1 LISNVDNRRSTST
14 IEKPLRNIANQKMQ
28 RRDRSLVQALGLPL
42 AKRVKDSRVLV
53 VGAGGIGC
61 ELLKNL
67 VCAGFG
73 SGYTQANLGAGNSV
87 EDETLVTTLMSRAP
101 GIVLVDLDTID
112 LSNLN
117 RQFLFRKQ
125 HIKKPKATVAKET
138 ASQFNP
144 NVNIDARHGDIF
156 DSEFNVE
163 FFQGFDIVFNA
174 LDNLKARQHVNRM
187 CMAADVPL
195 IESGTTGFNG
205 QVQAIQKG
213 MTECYDCNPKP
224 VQKSFPICTIRS
236 TPSQPIHCIVWAKS
250 YLLPELFG
258 TSEGDSDLTVTDTDD
273 AEEVVKLREEAQA
286 LKKIRGLMGTSE
298 FAQAVFDKVFYDD
311 IERLRSMSEMWQSR
325 TPPKSLRFDSLKAD
339 TDLVKLGQALAGH
352 DQRVWSVEE
361 NLAVFCYSLDTLSSR
376 AQAGEQEMS
385 FDKDDKD
392 TLDFVSAAAN
402 LRSHV
407 FGIPTNSEWEI
418 KQMAGNIIPAIAT
431 SNALTASLSVML
443 SYKVL
448 RSQAARTDA
457 MAKPTA
463 NNSLPTATLSNKD
476 DTPLGGSKMVF
487 LNSKSTERTIT
498 SQGLGQ
504 PNPRCPVCSPVYAQ
518 VKIPQ
523 STVPTLQDLVNE
535 LKEQLNYEEFQIG
548 TSIGVVY
555 EPDLDDNLPRPL
567 TELGVN
573 LNSNS
578 FITVTDDSDEPRVD
592 LILSTSQ
599 HIEENGKLQL
609 QLLNSE
615 LPFKPKPEVADQ
627 DLKNGDT
634 RIDDLMPSA
643 AAAPRGQAMHAA
655 YGSAP
660 AGHSDQTQA
669 VLDVAA
675 SGSKRKRELAQDMQ
689 LAQKRAKPDDPVLI
703 DDGPEGKAIAD
714 NSNGAILLDDD

>member
-1 LISNVDNRRSTST
+1 M
-14 IEKPLRNIANQKMQ
+14 QK
-28 RRDRSLVQALGLPL
+28 RDRGLIQALGLPL
-42 AKRVKDSRVLV
+42 ARRVKDSRVLV

-73 SGYTQANLGAGNSV
+73 SGNTQTDLGAS
-87 EDETLVTTLMSRAP
+87 TTQDDGSLTAPTSRVP

-144 NVNIDARHGDIF
+144 AVNIDARNGDIF
-156 DSEFNVE
+156 DAEYNVD
-163 FFQGFDIVFNA
+163 FFEGFDIVFNA
-174 LDNLKARQHVNRM
+174 LDNLKARQHCNRM
-187 CMAADVPL
+187 CMAAGVPL

-213 MTECYDCNPKP
+213 VTECYDCNPKP

-250 YLLPELFG
+250 YLFPELFG
-258 TSEGDSDLTVTDTDD
+258 TSEGDSDVAVTDADN

-286 LKKIRGLMGTSE
+286 LKKIRSLIGTSD
-298 FAQAVFDKVFYDD
+298 FAQAVFDKVFYED

-325 TPPKSLRFDSLKAD
+325 SPPTSLKFDSLKAD
-339 TDLVKLGQALAGH
+339 TDLVKQGQALSVQ
-352 DQRVWSVEE
+352 DQRNWSVEE
-361 NLAVFCYSLDTLSSR
+361 NLAVFCYSLDILSNR
-376 AQAGEQEMS
+376 AQSGEQDMS

-448 RSQAARTDA
+448 RSKVGRNEAL
-457 MAKPTA
+457 AKPTA
-463 NNSLPTATLSNKD
+463 NNSLPTTILSGKD
-476 DTPLGGSKMVF
+476 ELPLGGSKMVF
-487 LNSKSTERTIT
+487 LNSKSTERVIT
-498 SQGLGQ
+498 TQGLGH
-504 PNPRCPVCSPVYAQ
+504 PDPRCPVCSPVYA
-518 VKIPQ
+518 KLRIPKD
-523 STVPTLQDLVNE
+523 TKPTLGHLVDE
-535 LKEQLNYEEFQIG
+535 ISAKLKYEEFQIS

-555 EPDLDDNLPRPL
+555 EPDLDDNLPRAL
-567 TELGVN
+567 SDLGVD

-592 LILSTSQ
+592 LILSTGP
-599 HIEENGKLQL
+599 HLEERGGIDLDLSCLQ
-609 QLLNSE
+609 E
-615 LPFKPKPEVADQ
+615 LPFKPKAIVSAN
-627 DLKNGDT
+627 DLKIGDT
-634 RIDDLMPSA
+634 SISDVMPMENALQATQITATNGHSERMQCAIDD
-643 AAAPRGQAMHAA
+643 
-655 YGSAP
+655 
-660 AGHSDQTQA
+660 
-669 VLDVAA
+669 A
-675 SGSKRKRELAQDMQ
+675 SIGSKRKRNIVEDMQ
-689 LAQKRAKPDDPVLI
+689 TAHKRAKPEAVDLETHV
-703 DDGPEGKAIAD
+703 GG
-714 NSNGAILLDDD
+714 SNGAIILDDD

>member
-1 LISNVDNRRSTST
+1 M
-14 IEKPLRNIANQKMQ
+14 QK
-28 RRDRSLVQALGLPL
+28 RDRGLIQALGLPL
-42 AKRVKDSRVLV
+42 ARRVKDSRVLV

-73 SGYTQANLGAGNSV
+73 SGNTQTDLGAS
-87 EDETLVTTLMSRAP
+87 TTQDDGSLTAPTSRVP

-144 NVNIDARHGDIF
+144 AVNIDARHGDIF
-156 DSEFNVE
+156 DAEYNVD
-163 FFQGFDIVFNA
+163 FFEGFDIVFNA
-174 LDNLKARQHVNRM
+174 LDNLKARQHCNRM
-187 CMAADVPL
+187 CMAAGVPL

-213 MTECYDCNPKP
+213 VTECYDCNPKP

-250 YLLPELFG
+250 YLFPELFG
-258 TSEGDSDLTVTDTDD
+258 ISEGDSDVAVTDADN

-286 LKKIRGLMGTSE
+286 LKKIRSLMGTSD
-298 FAQAVFDKVFYDD
+298 FAQAVFDKVFYED

-325 TPPKSLRFDSLKAD
+325 SPPTSLKFDSLKAD
-339 TDLVKLGQALAGH
+339 TDLVKQGQALAVQ
-352 DQRVWSVEE
+352 DQRNWSVEE
-361 NLAVFCYSLDTLSSR
+361 NLAVFCYSLDILSNR
-376 AQAGEQEMS
+376 AQSGEQDMS

-448 RSQAARTDA
+448 RSKVGRNEAF
-457 MAKPTA
+457 AKPTA
-463 NNSLPTATLSNKD
+463 NNSLPTTILSGKGEL
-476 DTPLGGSKMVF
+476 PLGGSKMVF
-487 LNSKSTERTIT
+487 LNSKSTERVIT
-498 SQGLGQ
+498 TQGLGN
-504 PNPRCPVCSPVYAQ
+504 PDPRCPVCSPVYA
-518 VKIPQ
+518 KLRIPKD
-523 STVPTLQDLVNE
+523 TKPTLGHLVDE
-535 LKEQLNYEEFQIG
+535 ISAKLKYEEFQIS

-555 EPDLDDNLPRPL
+555 EPDLDDNLPRAL
-567 TELGVN
+567 SDLGVD
-573 LNSNS
+573 LNNNS

-592 LILSTSQ
+592 LILSTGP
-599 HIEENGKLQL
+599 HLEERGGIDLDLSGLQ
-609 QLLNSE
+609 E
-615 LPFKPKPEVADQ
+615 LPFKPKAIVSAN
-627 DLKNGDT
+627 DLKIGDT
-634 RIDDLMPSA
+634 SISDVMPMENALQATQITATNGHSEKMQGAIDD
-643 AAAPRGQAMHAA
+643 
-655 YGSAP
+655 
-660 AGHSDQTQA
+660 
-669 VLDVAA
+669 A
-675 SGSKRKRELAQDMQ
+675 SIGSKRKRNIVEDMQ
-689 LAQKRAKPDDPVLI
+689 TAHKRAKPEAVDVEAHV
-703 DDGPEGKAIAD
+703 GG
-714 NSNGAILLDDD
+714 SNGAIILDDD

>member
-1 LISNVDNRRSTST
+1 M
-14 IEKPLRNIANQKMQ
+14 QK
-28 RRDRSLVQALGLPL
+28 RDRGLIQALGLPL
-42 AKRVKDSRVLV
+42 ARRVKDSRVLV

-73 SGYTQANLGAGNSV
+73 SGNTQTDLGAS
-87 EDETLVTTLMSRAP
+87 TTQDDGSLTAPTSRVP

-144 NVNIDARHGDIF
+144 AVNIDARHGDIF
-156 DSEFNVE
+156 DAEYNVD
-163 FFQGFDIVFNA
+163 FFEGFDIVFNA
-174 LDNLKARQHVNRM
+174 LDNLKARQHCNRM
-187 CMAADVPL
+187 CMAAGVPL

-213 MTECYDCNPKP
+213 VTECYDCNPKP

-250 YLLPELFG
+250 YLFPELFG
-258 TSEGDSDLTVTDTDD
+258 TSEGDSDVAVTDADN

-286 LKKIRGLMGTSE
+286 LKKIRSLIDTSD
-298 FAQAVFDKVFYDD
+298 FAQAVFDKVFYED

-325 TPPKSLRFDSLKAD
+325 SPPTSLKFDSLKAD
-339 TDLVKLGQALAGH
+339 TDLVKQGQALSVQ
-352 DQRVWSVEE
+352 DQRNWSVEE
-361 NLAVFCYSLDTLSSR
+361 NLAVFCYSLDILSNR
-376 AQAGEQEMS
+376 AQSGEQDMS

-448 RSQAARTDA
+448 RSKVGRNEAF
-457 MAKPTA
+457 AKPTA
-463 NNSLPTATLSNKD
+463 NNSLPTTILSGKD
-476 DTPLGGSKMVF
+476 ELPLGGSKMVF
-487 LNSKSTERTIT
+487 LNSKSTERVIT
-498 SQGLGQ
+498 TQGLGH
-504 PNPRCPVCSPVYAQ
+504 PDPRCPVCSPVYA
-518 VKIPQ
+518 KLRIPKD
-523 STVPTLQDLVNE
+523 TKPTLGHLVDE
-535 LKEQLNYEEFQIG
+535 ISAKLKYEEFQIS

-555 EPDLDDNLPRPL
+555 EPDLDDNLPRAL
-567 TELGVN
+567 SDLGVD

-592 LILSTSQ
+592 LILSTGP
-599 HIEENGKLQL
+599 HLEERGGIDLDLSGLQ
-609 QLLNSE
+609 E
-615 LPFKPKPEVADQ
+615 LPFKPKAIVSAN
-627 DLKNGDT
+627 DLKIGDT
-634 RIDDLMPSA
+634 SISDVMPMENALQATQITATNGHSEKMQGAIDD
-643 AAAPRGQAMHAA
+643 
-655 YGSAP
+655 
-660 AGHSDQTQA
+660 
-669 VLDVAA
+669 A
-675 SGSKRKRELAQDMQ
+675 SIGSKRKRNIVEDMQ
-689 LAQKRAKPDDPVLI
+689 TAHKRAKPEAVDVEAHV
-703 DDGPEGKAIAD
+703 GG
-714 NSNGAILLDDD
+714 SNGAIILDDD